1 MSQTPENN
9 KPQKRTVLDT
19 EDVIELVPRL
29 KGHEK
34 LVTRL
39 LHFLSV
45 DKVNAV
51 HSKYFDTPG
60 PAFVASLLKDFDI
73 TLRIDGTEVLDNL
86 PEGAFI
92 TVSNHP
98 FGALDGITLIH
109 LIASRRPEYK
119 VMVNMILGRITAMN
133 PNFIKVDAL
142 ASDDPAKKAVSMLG
156 IKQCINQIKSG
167 QPLGFFPAGAVSKVN
182 WRGRLVDRKWQDS
195 VIRLIDKLKVPVI
208 PIYFHGSNSWWFN
221 FLGVVCWQAR
231 TLRLPAEVWRKC
243 HTTMH
248 ISVGEP
254 ISVEEQRAHASSID
268 ELGEYLKAKTYE
280 LRSRK

>member
-1 MSQTPENN
+1 
-9 KPQKRTVLDT
+9 
-19 EDVIELVPRL
+19 
-29 KGHEK
+29 
-34 LVTRL
+34 
-39 LHFLSV
+39 
-45 DKVNAV
+45 
-51 HSKYFDTPG
+51 
-60 PAFVASLLKDFDI
+60 
-73 TLRIDGTEVLDNL
+73 
-86 PEGAFI
+86 
-92 TVSNHP
+92 
-98 FGALDGITLIH
+98 
-109 LIASRRPEYK
+109 
-119 VMVNMILGRITAMN
+119 MVNMILGRITAMN

-248 ISVGEP
+248 ISVGDP

>member
-1 MSQTPENN
+1 MSQTPDNT

-34 LVTRL
+34 LVTHM

-60 PAFVASLLKDFDI
+60 PEFVASLLKEFDI
-73 TLRIDGTEVLDNL
+73 ALRIDGTEVLDNL

-156 IKQCINQIKSG
+156 IKQCINQIKNG

-248 ISVGEP
+248 ISVGNP
-254 ISVEEQRAHASSID
+254 ISVEEQRAHAKTID

>member
-1 MSQTPENN
+1 MSQTPDNT

-60 PAFVASLLKDFDI
+60 PEFVASLIKEFDI
-73 TLRIDGTEVLDNL
+73 TLRVDGTEVLDNL

-248 ISVGEP
+248 ISVGNP
-254 ISVEEQRAHASSID
+254 ISVEEQRAHAKTID

>member
-29 KGHEK
+29 KEHEK

-248 ISVGEP
+248 ISVGDP